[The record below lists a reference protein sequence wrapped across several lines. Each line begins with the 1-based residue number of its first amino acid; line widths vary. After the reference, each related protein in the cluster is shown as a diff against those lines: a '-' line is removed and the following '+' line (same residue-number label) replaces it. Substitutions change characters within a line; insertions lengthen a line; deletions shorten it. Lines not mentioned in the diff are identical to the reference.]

1 MSTLIDY
8 NQASN
13 IYGMTL
19 KMKNT
24 KEFLNAVKAKT
35 GAASDYALAK
45 KLGTSKQVIS
55 NYLVKNRPMS
65 DEIALKVASILE
77 IDPYIV
83 LAAVHAEHAK
93 TEAEKN
99 AWTVLFER
107 LGGVAA
113 ALALGIMLNVP
124 FDANARTGAAS
135 TLSHNAN
142 LSIHYAKRRNK
153 KRLYN
158 PFENLIFQLLKAA

>member
-1 MSTLIDY
+1 
-8 NQASN
+8 
-13 IYGMTL
+13 
-19 KMKNT
+19 MKT
-24 KEFLNAVKAKT
+24 SIEFLNAVKART

-45 KLGTSKQVIS
+45 TLNTSRAVIC
-55 NYLVKNRPMS
+55 NYMTKNRPMS
-65 DEIALKVASILE
+65 DEISLKVASILE

-93 TEAEKN
+93 TEAEKT

-113 ALALGIMLNVP
+113 AIALGIMLNVP
-124 FDANARTGAAS
+124 NEASARTGAAS
-135 TLSHNAN
+135 KLSHNAN